1 MSALQEASSGA
12 FPLHG
17 TARYGTVHFWGV
29 FHWVRIDEYGRHS
42 LGVARQSAMEKT
54 FLMVIF
60 WGGLAKPFKFC
71 MPYWVPE
78 ESLEDYINL
87 ALNLSGSAPE
97 PAPFREPTESA
108 PEPPPF
114 REPTESAP
122 EPPPFREPTE
132 SAPEPPPIS
141 EPTES
146 TTEPAPFR
154 EPTESVPE
162 PTPFHE
168 PTESAPEPV
177 P

>member
-1 MSALQEASSGA
+1 MDQPSEDSVRMSPAGRLFNIHQGD
-12 FPLHG
+12 G
-17 TARYGTVHFWGV
+17 K
-29 FHWVRIDEYGRHS
+29 IDEYGRHS

-97 PAPFREPTESA
+97 PALFREPAESA

-122 EPPPFREPTE
+122 EP
-132 SAPEPPPIS
+132 
-141 EPTES
+141 
-146 TTEPAPFR
+146 
-154 EPTESVPE
+154 VP
-162 PTPFHE
+162 
-168 PTESAPEPV
+168 
-177 P
+177 